1 MSPTPASTSESSADL
16 GSARRL
22 TLAACAVLALGA
34 SWGLATLWQDA
45 GGRSF
50 QLLAGLTSLL
60 CLGLVI
66 YLGKV
71 HRQRGV
77 TGDLHAA
84 EIAQGKDSLTGLA
97 NRRSFAA
104 RLKRSLEDAELAEGA
119 MVALLVDISTFS
131 SINDAHGVD
140 VGDEVLRA
148 VAGRLRQVLRQGRGG
163 RTSVDLVA
171 RMDGNTFGLL
181 VYPGNGKF
189 DCAVLANRVLATI
202 AAPIEIAGAIIR
214 LGAVMGSVILHA
226 RHESG
231 EQILSDAEMAL
242 ASAKVEGPEA
252 HIQWSQSLSDRR
264 RRERALAS
272 DLKAALQLNQF
283 VLHYQPIVDLQG
295 ETVVGVEALLRW
307 QHPVHGLLAPAAF
320 LDQAEASGLI
330 IPIGNWVI
338 LAALHQIAAWR
349 ERHGGNL
356 ITFVAVNVSG
366 RQFERPELLVATV
379 TEAHQAQLPLELLKL
394 EITETTMIRNPDQV
408 RVTLAELQALGA
420 SISIDDFG
428 TGYSSLSGLGLWD
441 FDTIKIDRSFVNGME
456 TSRGAEILKTMLG
469 FASVFKASVV
479 AEGVETEA
487 QRDFL
492 HANGC
497 RQAQGYLFGRPME
510 PSACGDF
517 ILARNYAAARLPV

>member
-1 MSPTPASTSESSADL
+1 VKQQIDT
-16 GSARRL
+16 R
-22 TLAACAVLALGA
+22 
-34 SWGLATLWQDA
+34 
-45 GGRSF
+45 
-50 QLLAGLTSLL
+50 AGL
-60 CLGLVI
+60 
-66 YLGKV
+66 
-71 HRQRGV
+71 
-77 TGDLHAA
+77 HAN
-84 EIAQGKDSLTGLA
+84 EITESKDSLTGLA

-104 RLKRSLEDAELAEGA
+104 RLRQSLTDAELAEGA
-119 MVALLVDISTFS
+119 IVTLLVDIRAFS
-131 SINDAHGVD
+131 SINDAYGVE

-189 DCAVLANRVLATI
+189 DCAGLANRVLATI
-202 AAPIEIAGAIIR
+202 AASIEIAGTIIS
-214 LGAVMGSVILHA
+214 LGAVMGSVILQA

-242 ASAKVEGPEA
+242 ASAKVAGPEA
-252 HIQWSQSLSDRR
+252 HVQWSQSLSDRR
-264 RRERALAS
+264 RQERTLAA
-272 DLKAALQLNQF
+272 DLRLALQLNQF
-283 VLHYQPIVDLQG
+283 VLHYQPIVDLHG
-295 ETVVGVEALLRW
+295 ERVVGVEALLRW

-320 LDQAEASGLI
+320 LDQAEATGLI

-338 LAALHQIAAWR
+338 MAALRQIAAWQ
-349 ERHGGNL
+349 ERHKDKL
-356 ITFVAVNVSG
+356 ISFVAVNVSG
-366 RQFERPELLVATV
+366 RQFEQPELLVAAV
-379 TEAHQAQLPLELLKL
+379 TEAHQAQLPLDLLKL

-408 RVTLAELQALGA
+408 RVTLAELQGLGA

-456 TSRGAEILKTMLG
+456 TSRGAEILRTMLG

-487 QRDFL
+487 QREFL
-492 HANGC
+492 YANGC

-510 PSACGDF
+510 PTACGDF
-517 ILARNYAAARLPV
+517 ILERNKASAGLLS